1 MTAYSVGAAA
11 CDPDPLELK
20 GKGHAMFKKLLLV
33 TGLITLGS
41 FVVSKESRTK
51 AKETVREMV
60 ASVRSGLKSKSHG
73 MESSTVRP
81 EKKLYALRGRLKEL
95 DAEISGTKDRLAQQI
110 VESARA
116 ATDVSKLREE
126 VDAGTKVLTA
136 RAAEIDAAR
145 TELVGYGGQDMPVS
159 AARKRLDRDLELVAA
174 KKALLAE
181 TEEAARQRE
190 EGVAV
195 LRQHVAE
202 LETTKLEAMTKLDVL
217 DLELKKLRMH
227 EVKDRFEANDTKAG
241 QFLEAV
247 KELEKD
253 IQVRKVRRSLDPQK
267 MTATLETPKPVESAA
282 DAVARKLGLKAEK
295 KIGKA
300 GD

>member
-1 MTAYSVGAAA
+1 
-11 CDPDPLELK
+11 
-20 GKGHAMFKKLLLV
+20 MFKKLLLV

>member
-1 MTAYSVGAAA
+1 
-11 CDPDPLELK
+11 
-20 GKGHAMFKKLLLV
+20 MFKKLLLV

-60 ASVRSGLKSKSHG
+60 ATVRSAVKSKTDG
-73 MESSTVRP
+73 VESSTTRP

-95 DAEISGTKDRLAQQI
+95 DAEVSATKDRLAQQI
-110 VESARA
+110 VESSRA
-116 ATDVSKLREE
+116 TTDVNKLREE

-145 TELVGYGGQDMPVS
+145 TELVGYGGQSIPVS

-174 KKALLAE
+174 KKALLTE
-181 TEEAARQRE
+181 TESAAHQRE
-190 EGVAV
+190 EGVTL

-217 DLELKKLRMH
+217 DLELKKLRLH

-241 QFLEAV
+241 KFLEAV
-247 KELEKD
+247 KELEND

-267 MTATLETPKPVESAA
+267 MTATLETTKPFESAA
-282 DAVARKLGLKAEK
+282 DAVARKLGLKADK
-295 KIGKA
+295 KIEKA

>member
-1 MTAYSVGAAA
+1 
-11 CDPDPLELK
+11 
-20 GKGHAMFKKLLLV
+20 MFKKLLLV

-51 AKETVREMV
+51 AKEAVREMV